1 VIGSTKPESPPIF
14 VVSGGVGTSS
24 EQIVRTVLAQIPAA
38 DAPVIVVPHVRT
50 VAHLEG
56 IVERAAAAGGMVVY
70 TLVDGELRNALGALA
85 RARGV
90 FTLDLMGELL
100 AHLAQVLGSSRLA
113 SRASTASSARR
124 TSSAWRRSPSPS
136 RTTTPNGS
144 TSCRRPRSCWL
155 VPPGWARP
163 R

>member
-1 VIGSTKPESPPIF
+1 MIESTKPESPPIF

-100 AHLAQVLGSSRLA
+100 AHLAQVLGQQPAGKPGLYRKQREAYFERIPTLGRNSSR
-113 SRASTASSARR
+113 RR
-124 TSSAWRRSPSPS
+124 LPACHRL
-136 RTTTPNGS
+136 G
-144 TSCRRPRSCWL
+144 
-155 VPPGWARP
+155 
-163 R
+163 